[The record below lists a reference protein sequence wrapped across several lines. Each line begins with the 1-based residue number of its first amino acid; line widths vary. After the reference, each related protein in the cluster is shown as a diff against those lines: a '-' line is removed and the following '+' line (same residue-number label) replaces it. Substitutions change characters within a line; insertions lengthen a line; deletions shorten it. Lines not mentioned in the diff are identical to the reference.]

1 MQINFLLSRLGD
13 NSFVLSFAS
22 WLTACHASLS
32 ENGCG
37 LRVLVGWIGFTLLFG
52 GSRRLFGWHLSLG
65 SRRFLTAKR

>member
-37 LRVLVGWIGFTLLFG
+37 LSVLVGWIGFTLLFG
-52 GSRRLFGWHLSLG
+52 GICRFFGG
-65 SRRFLTAKR
+65 NRRFLTAKR